1 MLPSFRSVDNQC
13 RKKIEV
19 MPRKS
24 IPTNIARRLWA
35 DCGGFCQN
43 PTCQRFLFTSVE
55 DDSVSLANAAH
66 IIGYGK
72 NGPRS
77 EHALASDIDKNGL
90 DNLIMLCLD
99 CHKIVDELEKKFSV
113 EAMRSWKVNHVQQ
126 VHEFFDVPTLHD
138 EKELL
143 IEVNDLLEINHAI
156 FNEYG
161 PYSLKAIEGD
171 GGDAISVW
179 RRRCLDTIIPN
190 NRRIINLIEKNKR
203 RFPYPWDVYRAMIIY
218 KLHVDAFED
227 NLLHGQMVNDYR
239 LFPIEFDHL
248 VKTKLGIDTAPLE
261 IRSNEELQIRHN
273 QVSVLINRFLSDHK
287 FIVSLEELN
296 RATLI
301 VELQDQRNLRVF
313 ATNTY
318 YFSEYSFNKVMA
330 IDPHIDAIICS
341 NPYGGYT
348 SDAKVLCIEN
358 GIGLF
363 NLAEF
368 MGAVWKKEDG
378 FLNSILKKDVECRV
392 SRFKNLLRKLNL
404 SSGLKVYLFGS
415 YLRGYIF
422 HDIDTLIVYRTDDAK
437 AEVDT
442 VVQVF
447 SKEADDLN
455 SNLDVTVCSH
465 AEFTRLQ
472 LKHNNLT
479 EL

>member
-1 MLPSFRSVDNQC
+1 MT
-13 RKKIEV
+13 
-19 MPRKS
+19 RKS

-43 PTCQRFLFTSVE
+43 PTCQRFLFASVD
-55 DDSVSLANAAH
+55 DDSVSLANVAH

-72 NGPRS
+72 DGPRS
-77 EHALASDIDKNGL
+77 EHALAVDIDKNGL

-113 EAMRSWKVNHVQQ
+113 EAMQSWKVNHVQQ
-126 VHEFFDVPTLHD
+126 VRKFFDVPTLYD

-143 IEVNDLLEINHAI
+143 IEVNDLLEINNAI

-161 PYSLKAIEGD
+161 PYSLKAINGD
-171 GGDAISVW
+171 GGDAIYVW

-203 RFPYPWDVYRAMIIY
+203 RFPYPWDVYREMITY

-227 NLLHGQMVNDYR
+227 NRLYGQEVNDYR

-248 VKTKLGIDTAPLE
+248 IKTKLGIDVAPLE
-261 IRSNEELQIRHN
+261 IRSNEELDIRHN
-273 QVSVLINRFLSDHK
+273 QVSVLINRFLSPHK
-287 FIVSLEELN
+287 FIANLEELN

-313 ATNTY
+313 VTNTY
-318 YFSEYSFNKVMA
+318 YFSEYSFDKVMA

-341 NPYGGYT
+341 NPYGSYS
-348 SDAKVLCIEN
+348 SDAKYLCIGN
-358 GIGLF
+358 HIGLF
-363 NLAEF
+363 TLAEF
-368 MGAVWKKEDG
+368 MGAIWKKEDG
-378 FLNSILKKDVECRV
+378 FLNSILKKDVETRV
-392 SRFKNLLRKLNL
+392 NHFKHLLQKLNL
-404 SSGLKVYLFGS
+404 SGHLKVYLFGS
-415 YLRGYIF
+415 YLRSYIF
-422 HDIDTLIVYRTDDAK
+422 HDIDILIVYRNEEAK
-437 AEVDT
+437 AKVDT
-442 VVQVF
+442 VVQAF

-465 AEFTRLQ
+465 AEFFTLK

-479 EL
+479 KL